1 MSLFRV
7 NCAWLITVLWWS
19 LLFNGHWAA
28 YTSLYILL
36 HSLIYLQFLNI
47 SIQPQGWIVICKF
60 IGLGESKKAKF

>member
-7 NCAWLITVLWWS
+7 NCALLITVLWWS
-19 LLFNGHWAA
+19 LLFKGHCAA
-28 YTSLYILL
+28 YILL

>member
-7 NCAWLITVLWWS
+7 NCALLITVLWWS
-19 LLFNGHWAA
+19 LLFNGHCAA
-28 YTSLYILL
+28 YILF

-47 SIQPQGWIVICKF
+47 SIKPQGWIVICKF

>member
-7 NCAWLITVLWWS
+7 NCALLITVLWWS
-19 LLFNGHWAA
+19 LLFNGHRAA
-28 YTSLYILL
+28 YILL